1 MSVAGEPGAPAET
14 ETERLFVAFWPDTAL
29 RGRLEELA
37 AASIRK
43 AGARPVAPDNL
54 HVTLVFIGNWPVA
67 ARDQA
72 ERVVDALDIPAE
84 DLVFDRI
91 VRWRKA
97 GVVSLVTDEVPAALV
112 AYQRDV
118 ASGLAAAGWTPEP
131 RPWRPHV
138 TLGRKAQRPVREELE
153 EPLFWRCGQVALV
166 RSEND
171 GSGSVY
177 RPLRVWE
184 R

>member
-1 MSVAGEPGAPAET
+1 MKPQGASGAPADT
-14 ETERLFVAFWPDTAL
+14 DTERLFIGLWPDSAL
-29 RGRLEELA
+29 RARVDELA
-37 AASIRK
+37 APAVRK
-43 AGARPVAPDNL
+43 ARARPVPADNL
-54 HVTLVFIGNWPVA
+54 HVTVVFIGNWPVA
-67 ARDQA
+67 AREQA
-72 ERVVDALDIPAE
+72 EMVVDALDIPDE

-97 GVVSLVTDEVPAALV
+97 KVVALVTDQIPDALAAW
-112 AYQRDV
+112 QRDI
-118 ASGLAAAGWTPEP
+118 AAGLAAAGWTPEP

-138 TLGRKAQRPVREELE
+138 TVGRKAEGALRKTLE
-153 EPLFWRCGQVALV
+153 EPLVWPCRQVALV

-171 GSGSVY
+171 GGGSVY